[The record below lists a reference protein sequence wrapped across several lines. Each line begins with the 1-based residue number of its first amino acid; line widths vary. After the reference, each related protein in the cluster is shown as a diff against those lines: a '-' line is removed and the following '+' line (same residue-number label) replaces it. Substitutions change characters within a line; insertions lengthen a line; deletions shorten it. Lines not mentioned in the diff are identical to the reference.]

1 MAGRGPYVVRETSSP
16 PRTRESPSREHAGR
30 AVRQDEKRVGGGAR

>member
-1 MAGRGPYVVRETSSP
+1 MASRRPYGVRETSSP
-16 PRTRESPSREHAGR
+16 RTRESPFREHTGR